1 MHIHIQ
7 MQISWSTPDPA
18 IMKPKQS
25 MPKFCPIPKARHKT
39 YLAENLLPTIIVRA
53 QSFCRVFSGWDRA
66 TSKQLPGTLGY
77 AKNHVG
83 EAGRGVF
90 ITCAHQVV
98 HIKQDSTRQIWHK
111 ASHCAQEVMA
121 QQLERP
127 GPQHHSEVRDYVKLL
142 ECNPQTNNQGP
153 LFFIAVKICQD
164 LPLKHT
170 ILLSKR
176 TIRPKRRSC

>member
-1 MHIHIQ
+1 MG
-7 MQISWSTPDPA
+7 
-18 IMKPKQS
+18 KPQA
-25 MPKFCPIPKARHKT
+25 MLQVPKAWQASASSGGMQRPGT
-39 YLAENLLPTIIVRA
+39 AQDENLVLTEALKKSEAEKEMWRRKA
-53 QSFCRVFSGWDRA
+53 DELEALLLSGRDRQEA
-66 TSKQLPGTLGY
+66 PDQESLQMIEEEGCETYFLRKQLKELWVMQKTMLE
-77 AKNHVG
+77 K
-83 EAGRGVF
+83 
-90 ITCAHQVV
+90 
-98 HIKQDSTRQIWHK
+98 
-111 ASHCAQEVMA
+111 QEVMA